1 MGGSA
6 SFGCQKVLGFEKKKQ
21 QTNPESESLTT
32 INHNALENIQS
43 FTRDACYKSITFF
56 VFKKKMQL
64 IALKSYLAC
73 SCYYILLNFMNI
85 FFVKKLGLMSSF
97 GWKQSALFVM
107 CFAYSIPSLEDS

>member
-64 IALKSYLAC
+64 ISRQ
-73 SCYYILLNFMNI
+73 ILLSMLMLLYSFKFHEY
-85 FFVKKLGLMSSF
+85 FFREEVRINEQFWTETVCIVCNVLR
-97 GWKQSALFVM
+97 
-107 CFAYSIPSLEDS
+107 I